1 MIPWVN
7 LMFIIYYVLEKGFDY
22 KNAVVIISIDRQSV
36 EIGDAVHTN
45 KTDEELGA
53 GDQGLMIGYATDETP
68 QLMPLSH
75 MLCCQLIEKLTDCRQ
90 KGICPWMV

>member
-53 GDQGLMIGYATDETP
+53 GD
-68 QLMPLSH
+68 
-75 MLCCQLIEKLTDCRQ
+75 
-90 KGICPWMV
+90 